1 MSPQLIDSRKIEYI
15 QQFDSVPE
23 FWQYLQ
29 GLRSDDLVAEL
40 IQNELDANASH
51 TSIKFYAD
59 RMICQGG
66 GDPVDE
72 DGWKRLTF
80 ITGAGDRAPRKS
92 QRIGIKNH
100 GLKVCFTIG
109 DDINVRSDRKMINQT
124 LYKNGIDQAPSPA
137 TYSHPLPDEAAPDTG
152 CSVEV
157 PYRRKVLTVNL
168 GEPFELPPLSAESI
182 ENLFLRAC
190 QEIPQRFIGA
200 LRPHVRPRY
209 VIELSHHRLGAVC
222 FEFSCGRQRS
232 FRRFKLYNRNCRTS
246 GNVSDLPDELQE
258 SCCLS
263 EVPLLE
269 GSNREIP
276 DFYSARK
283 GFFLSEVAWKTQGHS
298 RPVVTLGRRR
308 YPITYGGTNQ
318 SARTGMGFHFSGP
331 YISDLERH
339 GAIDADAFNGYID
352 DACKSVIV
360 TILRYR
366 LIPQHGARVMNLLM
380 SDPENPDEETLRKL
394 VERILEARALPLAQR
409 IRVTPRGKK
418 RTRAKKREKSVRFG
432 PIRTAESRIRRVVL
446 PTFSWEGDKVSPLL
460 AELCPPDEDQIA
472 PSVPAPILKLLAGG
486 SCEGW
491 KENHITFDERDI
503 IERLQPT
510 RDITFFPWPYEEAW
524 RTALSDPYTACRHLD
539 VVMAVY
545 ENGPG
550 FEDDDIGNL
559 LANAFLPD
567 STPIA
572 TPLLELYAGVSLPTG
587 LLIRNIPPILHPQ
600 VAGHRIFKKKVC
612 KRPRFTFEEFLDRT
626 QIENTDEE
634 TRRSLWRWVKAKWK
648 SVPKEQW
655 VRITR
660 LPIWP
665 DKSGNLLTL
674 SALCKPSKEKVA
686 VILKDDLNLP
696 DPQVFKIGKVRKA
709 KRGKLH
715 IRTKPA
721 ENEVTAFIK
730 RRLSEFPRDRVLSSD
745 EQERFRLFET
755 NLAELASDYELRV
768 YLKNLSEIAIAL
780 NDNGYLRP
788 VGELVRVEQE
798 IKALHLLEEDVVNR
812 RSHVLDR
819 VEGWR
824 PKAFPSS
831 EQILTALKQDAQ
843 RKGALLPR
851 LQAYLQ
857 AAKREHKDQLEVDIV
872 NIQCIPDD
880 GKLYAP
886 GSLAFTSGR
895 ADYWGSWKHRISG
908 KGLSADVQKVYRAVG
923 VLGPEPTSETSLA
936 FFEWLNRQKP
946 ETVAAHLECIIRHI
960 NHRRG
965 PNSWSD
971 ENPGSPFIPVEAD
984 NGSVQLVS
992 QTAATASHSR
1002 VLIPDFKALESAIR
1016 QTHGNRRAQLAI
1028 LSHPAVREPITPFLR
1043 NLGVKSLHN
1052 YAGNPVEVEGKGARP
1067 APKKLL
1073 DELDKM
1079 CTQSMSRE
1087 LRKRLDDFEIDINT
1101 FKIRGQWRDRLSQIR
1116 NISVATSVMAKF
1128 QVGRYK
1134 YTVPMEA
1141 AFDEKTG
1148 AIWLADS
1155 GAPLENLFYQTI
1167 AERIFENPSKFLPIV
1182 LREALRREFHEE
1194 NVYGKGLDHMGEEDE
1209 EGDWDDDGDHDDD
1222 DGEPGAADRT
1232 HKGASPDPSKNLPRP
1247 GVIPTG
1253 IVGRGKTPSTS
1264 GDKRRGR
1271 GKGDGRGRESPKI
1284 EEMQIDDLKQNQYAW
1299 HCQICL
1305 AERTAEQL
1313 APVNS
1318 YVEIQENRS
1327 RVIRTHHPDQVH
1339 AGGVRHAGNLLVLC
1353 NHHHRYLGDAISRQ
1367 DVTKALRETATDYQV
1382 VFQTSIHGKII
1393 QRTVSG
1399 RLITITVPLTGEMVK
1414 CFFTDSHAEY
1424 WLKKAS

>member
-29 GLRSDDLVAEL
+29 GLRSDYLVTEL

-59 RMICQGG
+59 RMICQGD
-66 GDPVDE
+66 GDSVDE

-80 ITGAGDRAPRKS
+80 ITGAGDLVPRKS

-124 LYKNGIDQAPSPA
+124 LYKNGIDQPPSPA
-137 TYSHPLPDEAAPDTG
+137 TYSHPLPDGAAPDTG

-157 PYRRKVLTVNL
+157 PYRRKALTVNL
-168 GEPFELPPLSAESI
+168 GEPFELDPPSVESI
-182 ENLFLRAC
+182 EGMFLRAC
-190 QEIPQRFIGA
+190 REIPQRFIGA
-200 LRPHVRPRY
+200 LRPYVRPRY
-209 VIELSHHRLGAVC
+209 IIELSHYRLGTAH
-222 FEFSCGRQRS
+222 FEFSCGKQRS
-232 FRRFKLYNRNCRTS
+232 FRRLKLYNRTCRIS
-246 GNVSDLPDELQE
+246 GNVSDLPDELKE
-258 SCCLS
+258 SCCLF

-283 GFFLSEVAWKTQGHS
+283 GFFLSEVACKTQDHS
-298 RPVVTLGRRR
+298 RPVVTLGHRR
-308 YPITYGGTNQ
+308 YPITYGGTDQ

-339 GAIDADAFNGYID
+339 GAIDADGFNNYID
-352 DACKSVIV
+352 DACTSVIV
-360 TILRYR
+360 TLLRYR

-409 IRVTPRGKK
+409 IRVTPQGKK
-418 RTRAKKREKSVRFG
+418 RTRAKKRERSVRFG
-432 PIRTAESRIRRVVL
+432 PIRTAEGNVQRVVL

-460 AELCPPDEDQIA
+460 AELCPADEDQIA
-472 PSVPAPILKLLAGG
+472 PSVPTPILKLLAGG

-491 KENHITFDERDI
+491 KENHITFDEKDI

-510 RDITFFPWPYEEAW
+510 HDITFFPWPYEEAW
-524 RTALSDPYTACRHLD
+524 RTAFSDPYMTCRHLG

-550 FEDDDIGNL
+550 FEDDDLRNL
-559 LANAFLPD
+559 VANAFLPD
-567 STPIA
+567 STPTA
-572 TPLLELYAGVSLPTG
+572 THLPELYSGVSLPTG

-600 VAGHRIFKKKVC
+600 VAGHRIFKKKVW
-612 KRPRFTFEEFLDRT
+612 KRPRFTFGEFLDRA
-626 QIENTDEE
+626 QLENAGEE
-634 TRRSLWRWVKAKWK
+634 TRQSFWCWVKAKWR

-655 VRITR
+655 VRIAR

-665 DKSGNLLTL
+665 NKSGNLLTL
-674 SALCKPSKEKVA
+674 SALCKPSKVKFE

-696 DPQVFKIGKVRKA
+696 DRQVFRIGKVRKA
-709 KRGKLH
+709 KRGELH
-715 IRTKPA
+715 IRTKPT
-721 ENEVTAFIK
+721 ENEVTTFVK
-730 RRLSEFPRDRVLSSD
+730 RRLSEFPKDRVLSSD
-745 EQERFRLFET
+745 EQKRFRVFET
-755 NLAELASDYELRV
+755 NLAELASDYKLRA

-788 VGELVRVEQE
+788 VRELVRVEQE
-798 IKALHLLEEDVVNR
+798 IKVLHLLEEDIIR
-812 RSHVLDR
+812 RQPHALDR
-819 VEGWR
+819 IEGWR
-824 PKAFPSS
+824 PKVFPSS
-831 EQILTALKQDAQ
+831 EQVLGALKQDAQ
-843 RKGALLPR
+843 RKGSLLPR

-857 AAKREHKDQLEVDIV
+857 AAKSEHKDQLEVDIV
-872 NIQCIPDD
+872 DIECIPDD

-908 KGLSADVQKVYRAVG
+908 KGLSADVQKVYQVVG
-923 VLGPEPTSETSLA
+923 VLGLDPTPKTSLA

-946 ETVAAHLECIIRHI
+946 ETVAAHLGCIIRHI
-960 NHRRG
+960 NHHRG
-965 PNSWSD
+965 PSSWSD
-971 ENPGSPFIPVEAD
+971 ENPSCKFIPIEAD
-984 NGSVQLVS
+984 NSGVQLVS

-1002 VLIPDFKALESAIR
+1002 VLIPDFKELEIAIR
-1016 QTHGNRRAQLAI
+1016 EADGNRGAQLAI
-1028 LSHPAVREPITPFLR
+1028 LSYPAVREPITPFLR
-1043 NLGVKSLHN
+1043 NLGVKSLRN
-1052 YAGNPVEVEGKGARP
+1052 YAGYPIKVEGKEARS
-1067 APKKLL
+1067 APKELL

-1079 CTQSMSRE
+1079 RTRRMSRE
-1087 LRKRLDDFEIDINT
+1087 LRKRLDELELDIHR

-1116 NISVATSVMAKF
+1116 NISVATSVMARF
-1128 QVGRYK
+1128 QVGRYQ
-1134 YTVPMEA
+1134 YTVSMEA

-1148 AIWLADS
+1148 TIWLADS
-1155 GAPLENLFYQTI
+1155 GAPLEDLFYQTI

-1194 NVYGKGLDHMGEEDE
+1194 DVYGKGLDDTGEEDE
-1209 EGDWDDDGDHDDD
+1209 EGDWDDGDHDED
-1222 DGEPGAADRT
+1222 DGELGAADRT
-1232 HKGASPDPSKNLPRP
+1232 HKGASPDPSRNLPKP

-1253 IVGRGKTPSTS
+1253 IVRPVKTSSTS

-1284 EEMQIDDLKQNQYAW
+1284 EEIQIDDLKQNQYAW

-1305 AERTAEQL
+1305 AERTTEQL

-1318 YVEIQENRS
+1318 YVEIPENRS
-1327 RVIRTHHPDQVH
+1327 RVIRAHHPDQVH
-1339 AGGVRHAGNLLVLC
+1339 AGGARHAGNLLVLC
-1353 NHHHRYLGDAISRQ
+1353 NHHHRYLGDALSRQ
-1367 DVTKALRETATDYQV
+1367 DVTKALKETATGYQV
-1382 VFQTSIHGKII
+1382 VFQMSIHGKII

-1399 RLITITVPLTGEMVK
+1399 KLITIMVPSTSEMIK